1 MTPLF
6 PGRICGILTEEVK
19 SMKICVFDRG
29 TVWGDDLPVTELPEL
44 GDVRFFESVKPEEVA
59 GIIGG
64 DEIVL
69 CNKTPMTR
77 AVLEACPHLKYVGV
91 MATGVNNVDLEA
103 AKERGIRVTNI
114 PGYSTDAVA
123 QLAMAN
129 VLQFATSLALYNEST
144 ERGDWQ
150 KAPAF
155 TYFPYPLTELGGKT
169 LGIFGMGAIGQ
180 RVAGLGAAFGMRV
193 IYHSRTKKDLPY
205 EFVSKEELF
214 RQSDFLTLHCPLTP
228 ETAELVNEE
237 ALALMKKTA
246 YLINTARGGV
256 ISESAVARALK
267 EGRLAG
273 FAADTLAKEPQS
285 PDCPLA
291 GAPNCRLTPHI
302 AWAPRETRARLIR
315 ILLENL
321 KSYLRGESQNAV
333 V

>member
-1 MTPLF
+1 
-6 PGRICGILTEEVK
+6 
-19 SMKICVFDRG
+19 MKICVFDRA
-29 TVWGDDLPVTELPEL
+29 TVWGDDLDMKGLL
-44 GDVRFFESVKPEEVA
+44 DFGNVRLFESVKPEEVA
-59 GIIGG
+59 TLIGD

-77 AVLEACPHLKYVGV
+77 AVMDACPNLRYIGV
-91 MATGVNNVDLEA
+91 MATGVNNVDLA
-103 AKERGIRVTNI
+103 AAAEKGIRVTNI

-123 QLAMAN
+123 QFAMAN
-129 VLQFATSLALYNEST
+129 VLQFATSLASYNEST
-144 ERGDWQ
+144 RRGDWQ

-155 TYFPYPLTELGGKT
+155 TYFPYPLMELTGKT

-180 RVAGLGAAFGMRV
+180 RVAKLGDAFGMRV
-193 IYHSRTKKDLPY
+193 IYHSRTRKDLPFA
-205 EFVSKEELF
+205 FVSKEDLF

-228 ETAELVNEE
+228 ETAELVDEE
-237 ALALMKKTA
+237 AISLMKPTA

-273 FAADTLAKEPQS
+273 FAADTLTKEPQS

-291 GAPNCRLTPHI
+291 DAPNCRLTPHI
-302 AWAPRETRARLIR
+302 AWAPRETRARLIE
-315 ILLENL
+315 ILLGNL
-321 KSYLRGESQNAV
+321 ESFLRGDSQNAV